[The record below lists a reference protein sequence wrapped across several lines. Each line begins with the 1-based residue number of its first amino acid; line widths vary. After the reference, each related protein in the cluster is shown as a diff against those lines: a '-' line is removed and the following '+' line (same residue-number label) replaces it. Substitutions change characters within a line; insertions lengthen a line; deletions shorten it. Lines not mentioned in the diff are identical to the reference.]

1 MTSFPARLFG
11 PHLPGSG
18 VAVTGAWQEDE
29 SLKVF
34 SPEQEWAAT
43 NLSMTASGFNAERL
57 KISWTDDSGEY
68 ALFIDNAAARDLCQ
82 SGAPARYARNLLA
95 TSQEQRGVEHRFRL
109 GWAFLAGLFLLPV
122 LLLGLLYLQQ
132 DTIAEWL
139 IQRIPVQQEAQI
151 GEAVLAQSRLTMQL
165 IESGPS
171 VEALRRI
178 GEKVTTGSP
187 HHYRWFVANK
197 KEINAFAA
205 PGGIVVVNA
214 GLLRAITS
222 PEELAGVLAHEIAH
236 AELRHSLK
244 GMAKSL
250 GLRTLA
256 TLALGDYGG
265 TALAEGMKHLAE
277 LGFSREAEREADQEG
292 LRRLVAAGID
302 PQGMVRFF
310 ELLEKERQLTP
321 PEFLSTHPSNAER
334 ITALER
340 EIALL
345 PQNWQPLEIDLA
357 AIRAGLPQP

>member
-34 SPEQEWAAT
+34 TPEKEWIAT
-43 NLSMTASGFNAERL
+43 SLSVTASGFNAERL
-57 KISWTDDSGEY
+57 KISWQDDSGEY
-68 ALFIDNAAARDLCQ
+68 ALFIDNAAARHLCQ

-95 TSQEQRGVEHRFRL
+95 ASQQQRDIERRFRL
-109 GWAFLAGLFLLPV
+109 GGALLAGLLLIPL

-132 DTIAEWL
+132 DAVVEWL
-139 IQRIPVQQEAQI
+139 IQRVPVQQEAQI
-151 GEAVLAQSRLTMQL
+151 GEAVLTQSRLTMQL

-171 VEALRRI
+171 VTALRRI
-178 GEKVTTGSP
+178 GEKLTIGSP
-187 HHYRWFVANK
+187 HHYRWFVANQ

-205 PGGIVVVNA
+205 PGGIVVVNV
-214 GLLRAITS
+214 GLLRAIGS

-256 TLALGDYGG
+256 SLALGDYGG
-265 TALAEGMKHLAE
+265 TAVAEGMKHLAE

-310 ELLEKERQLTP
+310 ELLEKEQQLTP
-321 PEFLSTHPSNAER
+321 PQFLSTHPSNVER
-334 ITALER
+334 ITALQR
-340 EIALL
+340 EIARL
-345 PQNWQPLEIDLA
+345 PQDWRPLEIDLA
-357 AIRAGLPQP
+357 AIRAGLPPP